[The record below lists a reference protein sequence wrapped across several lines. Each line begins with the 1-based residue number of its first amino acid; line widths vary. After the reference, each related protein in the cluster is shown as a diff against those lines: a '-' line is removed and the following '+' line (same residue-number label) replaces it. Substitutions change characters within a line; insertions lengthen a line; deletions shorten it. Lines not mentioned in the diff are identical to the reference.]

1 MIEISKSEYER
12 LKNIE
17 VQYEKLHVE
26 KSLEIVNE
34 MTQNTININNASKQR
49 VREIEN
55 ISMLVNEFIEKSSII
70 ESKSTDNYHSSE
82 ESKNESQNIIT
93 LVEELSDT
101 INQLNSIFETF
112 TQTIASLSLANK
124 QITELVI
131 ANDHISIQTNLLSL
145 NAKVEAARAGD
156 AGKGFSIVADEVK
169 KLAAT
174 SKRTTADIGKKIK
187 DITIMTQN
195 VKEQSET
202 SNQLIENGI
211 QVSNDATQKLNSLI
225 SISRKNQ
232 QDSVEVKNI
241 VSNQLNN
248 SDSIKEKFSLLL
260 SNTSQTIDGSSK
272 NIDLGRSLSQNL
284 KRY

>member
-12 LKNIE
+12 LKHIE
-17 VQYEKLHVE
+17 MQYEKLHVE
-26 KSLEIVNE
+26 KSLEIANE
-34 MTQNTININNASKQR
+34 MTQNAININNTSKQR

-55 ISMLVNEFIEKSSII
+55 ISKLVNEFIEKSSII
-70 ESKSTDNYHSSE
+70 ESRSTDNYQSSE

-93 LVEELSDT
+93 LVNELSDT
-101 INQLNSIFETF
+101 INQLNAIFETF

-211 QVSNDATQKLNSLI
+211 QVSNNATQKLNLLI

-248 SDSIKEKFSLLL
+248 SDSIKEKISLLL
-260 SNTSQTIDGSSK
+260 SNTSQAIDGSSE

>member
-55 ISMLVNEFIEKSSII
+55 ISIMVNEFIEKSSII

-82 ESKNESQNIIT
+82 ESKKESQNIIT

-187 DITIMTQN
+187 AITIMTQN

-225 SISRKNQ
+225 SISRQNQ
-232 QDSVEVKNI
+232 QDSIEVKNI

-248 SDSIKEKFSLLL
+248 SDNIKEKISSLL
-260 SNTSQTIDGSSK
+260 SNTSQAIDGSSK